1 MNKGKRYFYYL
12 SLVLLLLQPG
22 LNVMANATV
31 IRKRSVDHPQDR
43 ISEDRLLLKPPSFL
57 PSGMLFGQPSES
69 PYQFTSLKRSM
80 EPQEVLVG
88 KELQQELALD
98 PGNKSVESMEKWAIR
113 MRRNS
118 VSQTSQTEDEK
129 QPNVSEPETE
139 KPIDTDPETPKLN
152 ESTGEDRKA
161 EDPQPQDLGSKVSTL
176 QDPKPEDF
184 NSEIIKPEDL
194 IPAESKYQDRQPE
207 DMKLKTPTPKPVD
220 LAMTSLIS
228 QLDQTLR
235 IEDKATTASKMVEV
249 PSGYKLDLEVG
260 PEDFYKMREQCKL
273 LDKRKRAAGLL
284 PMSTKQYQ
292 RYGFRPEELLSA
304 GALYSPN
311 AKPSNLTNKL
321 HPFLH
326 RSRFDDT
333 PDTIYDQL
341 VPGLRLATMFMT
353 QPICCQYWV
362 TLANGPRKHDFK
374 TSNRLG
380 RACLRISKDVPLTL
394 ENATEIIEYIKKLD
408 DASIIHFT
416 FRKNLYLHTPK
427 DVLARTRPVC
437 DVDFEIPEGLTFR
450 PKRSHVCLHHDFYT
464 AAKKLSR
471 LKHPDPALLLRF
483 NFFLACNILHEM
495 AHAVNV
501 AHCYSQQSGGLE
513 AGVDYN
519 EPFLLNDSEAE
530 LGNAWENYMF
540 GGRVAPINGRVDTS
554 HGLSIC
560 DWPYVGLPKDTRPI
574 VGLPPDFR
582 RGSLIDT
589 SMDDKQH
596 IWRSIPMKFI
606 ENIQQTK
613 TWEKQFDLTNDTKIF
628 HIKRNGAI
636 SITMN
641 RFTTMPWSE
650 ELRIVS
656 ESLAE
661 GFANDPDDG
670 PPTKKRV
677 IGTGKAVRTDIFGRT
692 LGDESE
698 EDVEGKKGPKK
709 PVKGSGLQ
717 GTKTK
722 QRGHESK
729 HLKLLR
735 IRNSDKKKRQE
746 AAERRNAGPH

>member
-1 MNKGKRYFYYL
+1 MPLFPV
-12 SLVLLLLQPG
+12 LVQPG
-22 LNVMANATV
+22 QNMMANATV
-31 IRKRSVDHPQDR
+31 IRKGFVDHPQDR
-43 ISEDRLLLKPPSFL
+43 ITEDRLLSKPPPFL
-57 PSGMLFGQPSES
+57 PSGMLLGQPSGS
-69 PYQFTSLKRSM
+69 PYMFTPLKTRM
-80 EPQEVLVG
+80 GPREVLVG
-88 KELQQELALD
+88 KESQQELALD
-98 PGNKSVESMEKWAIR
+98 PGDTSVESMEKWAIR
-113 MRRNS
+113 MRRTS
-118 VSQTSQTEDEK
+118 VPQHSQAEDEK
-129 QPNVSEPETE
+129 QPKVSEPETE
-139 KPIDTDPETPKLN
+139 KPVDPDPQTPKHK
-152 ESTGEDRKA
+152 ESNGEDQKA
-161 EDPQPQDLGSKVSTL
+161 EGPQPQDLKPGVSTL
-176 QDPKPEDF
+176 QEPKPEDSKPEF
-184 NSEIIKPEDL
+184 IKTEDL
-194 IPAESKYQDRQPE
+194 IPEDPKYQDRKPE
-207 DMKLKTPTPKPVD
+207 DSKLNTPPPDPVD
-220 LAMTSLIS
+220 LTMTSLIG

-260 PEDFYKMREQCKL
+260 PEDFYKLREQCKL

-311 AKPSNLTNKL
+311 AKTSNLNNKL
-321 HPFLH
+321 HPFFH

-333 PDTIYDQL
+333 PDIIYDQL

-362 TLANGPRKHDFK
+362 TLANGQRKHDFK

-380 RACLRISKDVPLTL
+380 RACLRIYKDVPLNL
-394 ENATEIIEYIKKLD
+394 ENATEIIEYIRKLD

-416 FRKNLYLHTPK
+416 FKKNLYLNTPK

-501 AHCYSQQSGGLE
+501 AHCYSQQTGGLG
-513 AGVDYN
+513 AGVGYN
-519 EPFLLNDSEAE
+519 EPFLLSDSEAE

-560 DWPYVGLPKDTRPI
+560 EWPYVGLPKDTRPI

-589 SMDDKQH
+589 ALDDKQH

-613 TWEKQFDLTNDTKIF
+613 TWEQDFDLTKDTKIF

-670 PPTKKRV
+670 PPTKKRE

-692 LGDESE
+692 VGDESE
-698 EDVEGKKGPKK
+698 EDVEGKKGPKQ

-735 IRNSDKKKRQE
+735 KRNSDKRKRQE